1 MECYL
6 ERTAD
11 EILGVLAEASKE
23 NPRTDVDMF
32 AGDILNLKSFFAK
45 LSFFSFN
52 RVKIGSEK
60 AVEYKPQLN
69 GPFLCIHPLEHLPP
83 PPPSTVK

>member
-23 NPRTDVDMF
+23 NPRTEVDMF
-32 AGDILNLKSFFAK
+32 AGDILNLKKILKRGLEELTSTH
-45 LSFFSFN
+45 FSFN
-52 RVKIGSEK
+52 HVKTGWEK
-60 AVEYKPQLN
+60 SQNNQSVN
-69 GPFLCIHPLEHLPP
+69 GLWSFVMYL
-83 PPPSTVK
+83 S

>member
-11 EILGVLAEASKE
+11 EILGVLAEASEE

-32 AGDILNLKSFFAK
+32 AGDILNL
-45 LSFFSFN
+45 
-52 RVKIGSEK
+52 RKIMKRGLKNALYSC
-60 AVEYKPQLN
+60 L
-69 GPFLCIHPLEHLPP
+69 F
-83 PPPSTVK
+83 

>member
-1 MECYL
+1 VECYL

-23 NPRTDVDMF
+23 NPRTEVDMF
-32 AGDILNLKSFFAK
+32 AGDILNLEKIIKRGLEELIAK

-52 RVKIGSEK
+52 RAKTRSEK
-60 AVEYKPQLN
+60 
-69 GPFLCIHPLEHLPP
+69 HLHNQ
-83 PPPSTVK
+83 SVNWLWSFVMYLA